1 MNRNIMMI
9 CALSYTSSLWSSVG
23 PAGISL
29 ACFPILEQCLHIRG
43 EMSTGTE
50 RSPCLVLAGL
60 VSILGHPVEICHF
73 HAVFSGTCEIGGY
86 KFPFRACRDVLFLL
100 LK

>member
-60 VSILGHPVEICHF
+60 VSILGHPVEICHLLYF
-73 HAVFSGTCEIGGY
+73 QALVRLEGIN
-86 KFPFRACRDVLFLL
+86 FLL
-100 LK
+100 ELVEMYYFCY